1 VEGLPTDGQRHC
13 PDYQS
18 SNRVQHHSVI

>member
-13 PDYQS
+13 PDDQS

>member
-1 VEGLPTDGQRHC
+1 VEGLPTDGQRHG
-13 PDYQS
+13 PDDQS